1 MRWEAIKR
9 CCIRLHER
17 ERDME
22 MKKMDQKSKLE
33 QLFILV
39 MIGVA
44 CLALFA
50 LTGCGGNSCETVHC
64 NSVSF
69 EGGTAEG
76 CSVPS
81 CGGCLGCNSGCNSCL
96 WAQSCKYVSFKESSD
111 DDHSSKGGGCD
122 VRYLGTSCLGC
133 GADEK
138 SCYSGCI
145 QNKGAAGTTT
155 SVFYGDTDNGGH
167 ILRVGGGQT
176 GCVEGGYNQ
185 FSELR
190 RYEQGIG
197 ID

>member
-1 MRWEAIKR
+1 
-9 CCIRLHER
+9 
-17 ERDME
+17 ME

-155 SVFYGDTDNGGH
+155 SVFYGDTDNGGY

-190 RYEQGIG
+190 KYEQGIG